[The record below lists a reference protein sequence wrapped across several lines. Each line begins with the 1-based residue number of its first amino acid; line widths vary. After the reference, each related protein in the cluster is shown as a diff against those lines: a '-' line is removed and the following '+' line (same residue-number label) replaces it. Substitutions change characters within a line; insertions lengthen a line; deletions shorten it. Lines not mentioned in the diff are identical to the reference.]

1 MTYHEFVIQLA
12 PDELD
17 ALLVRG
23 QSVGVVADGRVHVT
37 ETGRDSMNEFTT
49 CKMKSIP
56 SLFDGDSGK
65 MGAAMYT

>member
-1 MTYHEFVIQLA
+1 MAHYNSQVWPLVEARFEPTVTYHEFVIQLA

-37 ETGRDSMNEFTT
+37 ETGRDSMNE
-49 CKMKSIP
+49 
-56 SLFDGDSGK
+56 
-65 MGAAMYT
+65 